1 MGLIVRGTL
10 QISGVYPS
18 GAVGIYMRV
27 LRRYLSVPYKL
38 ITGTIITGEIMKVER
53 IFSGRTPLSPTE
65 VVSGLEYNPIEF
77 ILSTYPLGDYDELY
91 ISESVWPE
99 LRDNYGIIPE
109 EYVFQVKLTKAI
121 LEGEEIK
128 IYPMK
133 DIIHP

>member
-10 QISGVYPS
+10 QISEVYPT

-27 LRRYLSVPYKL
+27 LKRYLSVPYKL
-38 ITGTIITGEIMKVER
+38 TTGTIITGEIMKVER
-53 IFSGRTPLSPTE
+53 IFFGRTPLSPSE
-65 VVSGLEYNPIEF
+65 VVSGLEHSYIEF
-77 ILSTYPLGDYDELY
+77 VLYSYPVGDYDELY
-91 ISESVWPE
+91 ISESVWPK

-109 EYVFQVKLTKAI
+109 EYTFQVKLTKAV
-121 LEGEEIK
+121 LDGEEIK